1 MAYSQIYLGT
11 ATTLSG
17 LSLTNSTAL
26 IVDRGNQ
33 TIIGALDR
41 SAAVS
46 TCDIIWGKASTVTFK
61 GTSGD
66 PLKIKVTRV
75 FSGFGSGGTLYYTP
89 VATTARLKNGN
100 ATQMYLGGTGTL
112 TNLENSG
119 QGFTS
124 IDTAVTVT
132 NIYIDGGNVVQT
144 FHTSGEAT
152 GRNTL
157 VVVAGGSYTTE
168 RGVSGTYNQGGGTAV
183 FSRSDSSGA
192 LPTASGATMNIFGGT
207 MKWRGKNIGTLNVY
221 GGTVDF
227 SEAPQDLT
235 VTTLNITRTSRD
247 ASTFKSK
254 FSTVTVTTTNVR
266 GAEADVTY

>member
-66 PLKIKVTRV
+66 
-75 FSGFGSGGTLYYTP
+75 
-89 VATTARLKNGN
+89 
-100 ATQMYLGGTGTL
+100 
-112 TNLENSG
+112 
-119 QGFTS
+119 
-124 IDTAVTVT
+124 
-132 NIYIDGGNVVQT
+132 
-144 FHTSGEAT
+144 AT